1 MQGAGGMRFY
11 KLQSGDD
18 TKLKITS
25 IAIKDD
31 NVVMSY
37 NPAGE

>member
-1 MQGAGGMRFY
+1 MAKSGGMRFY

-18 TKLKITS
+18 TKMKITS
-25 IAIKDD
+25 IAIQGD

-37 NPAGE
+37 KPAGE

>member
-1 MQGAGGMRFY
+1 MRFY
-11 KLQSGDD
+11 KLQSGYD

-37 NPAGE
+37 KPAGE